1 MESNLLMVSHTVK
14 TDGEIINHFSGM
26 EPPRVNYSAPYSQG
40 FIKWCK
46 YISKQIE
53 INRKKPA

>member
-1 MESNLLMVSHTVK
+1 MVSHTVK